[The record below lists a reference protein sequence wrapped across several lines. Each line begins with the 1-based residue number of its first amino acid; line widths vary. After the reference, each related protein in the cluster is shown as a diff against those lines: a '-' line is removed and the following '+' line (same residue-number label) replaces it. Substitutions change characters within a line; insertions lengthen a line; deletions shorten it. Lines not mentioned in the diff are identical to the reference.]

1 MAAINGYINKHVEV
15 MSPNRRILLNII
27 ATYGRSLYALA
38 IGLVTARWALQAL
51 GVSDYGVMGVVGG
64 LAGFISFFNG
74 ILAAA
79 VGRFYA
85 ISVGKASVKGC
96 EAEGLIECRRWFSTA
111 MFLHTLMPTVLMA
124 IGYPIGVWAVRCFLS
139 IPPDRVSDCVWVFR
153 FVCVSCFISM
163 VTVPVSAMY
172 TAKQYIAELTI
183 YSIITT
189 TLNACFLYYMVTHPG
204 VWLAKY
210 AFWTALLSVLPNTI
224 ICLRGVCLF
233 KECRIIPKYLLSWMQ
248 IKQLAYFV
256 GMWTCGGVAWLLRV
270 QGINILINKFFG
282 VRVNAA
288 MAIANN
294 VDAHT
299 KSLSGSMLGAFHP
312 AITSAYGAGD
322 LDRMRALAYRA
333 SKLSLLFILIFMLPL
348 GLELEKVLQIWLKNP
363 PEYVYGLCL
372 MVFAV
377 TITDQSTI
385 GQMIAINTRG
395 KILWPTVF
403 QSGSLLMGFPLA
415 WLFCWLG
422 WGVYSVVAAL
432 LLSMACCS
440 ACRVWFARRFASMS
454 GWYWVRRIFVPVVV
468 GASISVAIGLIPRLF
483 MVPSVGRIVIV
494 GLLCDATFIILSW
507 RVLLDVDEREF
518 LIGRFESIYRN
529 FRAKMK

>member
-1 MAAINGYINKHVEV
+1 
-15 MSPNRRILLNII
+15 MSPNRRITLNII
-27 ATYGRSLYALA
+27 ATYGRSLYALG
-38 IGLVTARWALQAL
+38 IGLVTARWALEAL
-51 GVSDYGVMGVVGG
+51 GVVDYGIMGVVGG
-64 LAGFISFFNG
+64 LVGFISFFNG

-85 ISVGKASVKGC
+85 ISVGKASIKGH
-96 EAEGLIECRRWFSTA
+96 ESEGLNECRQWFSTA
-111 MFLHTLMPTVLMA
+111 VFLHTLLPTILMV
-124 IGYPIGVWAVRCFLS
+124 IGYPIGVWAVRSFLT
-139 IPPDRVSDCVWVFR
+139 IPVDRVADCVWVFR
-153 FVCVSCFISM
+153 FVCASCFISM

-183 YSIITT
+183 YSFITT
-189 TLNACFLYYMVTHPG
+189 TLNASFLYYMVTHPG

-233 KECRIIPKYLLSWMQ
+233 KECRIIPKYMLSLAQ
-248 IKQLAYFV
+248 IKQLTYFV

-468 GASISVAIGLIPRLF
+468 GASISGAIGLIPRLF

>member
-1 MAAINGYINKHVEV
+1 MT
-15 MSPNRRILLNII
+15 PNRRIFLNII

-38 IGLVTARWALQAL
+38 LGLLTARWALEAL
-51 GVSDYGVMGVVGG
+51 GVSDYGIMGVVGG
-64 LAGFISFFNG
+64 LVGFISFFNG

-85 ISVGKASVKGC
+85 ISVGKASVKGH
-96 EAEGLIECRRWFSTA
+96 ESEGLNECRQWFSTA
-111 MFLHTLMPTVLMA
+111 VFLHTLLPTILMV
-124 IGYPIGVWAVRCFLS
+124 IGYPIGVWAVRNFLT
-139 IPPDRVSDCVWVFR
+139 IPADRVSDCVWVFR
-153 FVCVSCFISM
+153 FVCASCFISM
-163 VTVPVSAMY
+163 VIVPVSAMY

-183 YSIITT
+183 YSFITT

-233 KECRIIPKYLLSWMQ
+233 KECRLIPKYMLSWVL

-270 QGINILINKFFG
+270 QGTNILINKFFG

-299 KSLSGSMLGAFHP
+299 KSLSGSMLGAFYP

-322 LDRMRALAYRA
+322 LNRMRILAYRA
-333 SKLSLLFILIFMLPL
+333 SKLSLLFVLVFMLPL

-372 MVFAV
+372 MVFTV

-385 GQMIAINTRG
+385 GQMMAINTRG

-415 WLFCWLG
+415 WIFCWLG

-432 LLSMACCS
+432 LLSMASCS
-440 ACRVWFARRFASMS
+440 AWRIWFARSLVSMS
-454 GWYWVRRIFVPVVV
+454 AWYWVKRIFVPVAVGTAISAVV
-468 GASISVAIGLIPRLF
+468 GCLPRLF
-483 MVPSVGRIVIV
+483 MPPSFWRIVTV
-494 GLLCDATFIILSW
+494 GLICDATLITLAWLI
-507 RVLLDVDEREF
+507 LLDKDEQEF
-518 LIGRFESIYRN
+518 IRCRLGVLFGKLKTKRQ
-529 FRAKMK
+529 

>member
-1 MAAINGYINKHVEV
+1 
-15 MSPNRRILLNII
+15 
-27 ATYGRSLYALA
+27 
-38 IGLVTARWALQAL
+38 
-51 GVSDYGVMGVVGG
+51 
-64 LAGFISFFNG
+64 
-74 ILAAA
+74 
-79 VGRFYA
+79 
-85 ISVGKASVKGC
+85 
-96 EAEGLIECRRWFSTA
+96 
-111 MFLHTLMPTVLMA
+111 
-124 IGYPIGVWAVRCFLS
+124 
-139 IPPDRVSDCVWVFR
+139 
-153 FVCVSCFISM
+153 
-163 VTVPVSAMY
+163 
-172 TAKQYIAELTI
+172 
-183 YSIITT
+183 
-189 TLNACFLYYMVTHPG
+189 
-204 VWLAKY
+204 
-210 AFWTALLSVLPNTI
+210 
-224 ICLRGVCLF
+224 
-233 KECRIIPKYLLSWMQ
+233 
-248 IKQLAYFV
+248 
-256 GMWTCGGVAWLLRV
+256 LLRV

-322 LDRMRALAYRA
+322 FDRMRALAYRA

-422 WGVYSVVAAL
+422 WGVYSVVAGL
-432 LLSMACCS
+432 LLSMASC
-440 ACRVWFARRFASMS
+440 AAWRIWFARSLVSMS
-454 GWYWVRRIFVPVVV
+454 AWYWVKRIFIPVVI
-468 GASISVAIGLIPRLF
+468 GAVVSAAIGLIPRLF
-483 MVPSVGRIVIV
+483 MAPSFGRIVTV
-494 GLLCDATFIILSW
+494 GLLCDATFIMLAW
-507 RVLLDVDEREF
+507 GVLLDVDEREF
-518 LIGRFESIYRN
+518 LKRRVGLLYRN
-529 FRAKMK
+529 LVDRIK

>member
-1 MAAINGYINKHVEV
+1 
-15 MSPNRRILLNII
+15 MSPNRRILLNIL

-96 EAEGLIECRRWFSTA
+96 ESEGLDECRRWFSTA
-111 MFLHTLMPTVLMA
+111 TFLHTLMPTVLMA
-124 IGYPIGVWAVRCFLS
+124 IGYPIGVWAVRNFLS
-139 IPPDRVSDCVWVFR
+139 IPPDRVADCVWVFR

-183 YSIITT
+183 YSIVTT

-210 AFWTALLSVLPNTI
+210 AFWTSFLSVLPNTI
-224 ICLRGVCLF
+224 IFLRGFYLF
-233 KECRIIPKYLLSWMQ
+233 KECRLIPKYLLSWTH

-282 VRVNAA
+282 VKVNAA

-299 KSLSGSMLGAFHP
+299 KSLSGAMLVAFNP

-322 LDRMRALAYRA
+322 MDRMRALAYRA

-348 GLELEKVLQIWLKNP
+348 SLELEEVLRIWLKNP
-363 PEYVYGLCL
+363 PEFVYGLCL

-377 TITDQSTI
+377 TITDQATI

-432 LLSMACCS
+432 LLSMISCS
-440 ACRVWFARRFASMS
+440 LWRVWFARGLVSMS
-454 GWYWVRRIFVPVVV
+454 AWYWIKRIVFPVVI
-468 GASISVAIGLIPRLF
+468 GASFSAAVGWLPRLF
-483 MVPSVGRIVIV
+483 MAPSFLRIVVV
-494 GLLCDATFIILSW
+494 GLMCDATLVLLAW
-507 RVLLDVDEREF
+507 TVLLDEDERVF
-518 LIGRFESIYRN
+518 LKARLGGLFCSLKS
-529 FRAKMK
+529 KMN

>member
-1 MAAINGYINKHVEV
+1 
-15 MSPNRRILLNII
+15 MSPNRRIFLNII

-38 IGLVTARWALQAL
+38 VGLITARWALEAL
-51 GVSDYGVMGVVGG
+51 GVADYGVMGVVGG
-64 LAGFISFFNG
+64 LVGFISFFNG

-85 ISVGKASVKGC
+85 ISVGRASVKGH
-96 EAEGLIECRRWFSTA
+96 ESEGLNECRRWFSTA
-111 MFLHTLMPTVLMA
+111 VFLHTFLPTILMV
-124 IGYPIGVWAVRCFLS
+124 IGYPIGIWAVRNFLT
-139 IPPDRVSDCVWVFR
+139 IPVDRVSDCIWVFR
-153 FVCVSCFISM
+153 FVCASCYISM

-183 YSIITT
+183 YSVVTT

-210 AFWTALLSVLPNTI
+210 AFWTALLSVLPNII
-224 ICLRGVCLF
+224 ICLRGICLF
-233 KECRIIPKYLLSWMQ
+233 KECRLIPKSMLSWGQ

-299 KSLSGSMLGAFHP
+299 KSLSGSMLGAFNP
-312 AITSAYGAGD
+312 AITSAYGSGD
-322 LDRMRALAYRA
+322 LERMRALAYRA
-333 SKLSLLFILIFMLPL
+333 SKLSLLFILVFMLPL

-432 LLSMACCS
+432 LLSMASCS
-440 ACRVWFARRFASMS
+440 VWRIWFARSLVSMS
-454 GWYWVRRIFVPVVV
+454 AWYWLKRIMIPIAIGTAF
-468 GASISVAIGLIPRLF
+468 SVAIGLMPRLF
-483 MVPSVGRIVIV
+483 MAPSFGRIVIV
-494 GLLCDATFIILSW
+494 GLFCDATFIMLAW
-507 RVLLDVDEREF
+507 GVLLDVEEREF
-518 LIGRFESIYRN
+518 LRARLGLMYRN
-529 FRAKMK
+529 FMAKMK